1 VQKAR
6 HTRAGFLLNASQALC
21 SKSNATLS
29 TSISDRDPVQYDPIK
44 DRLGQFVSRHPLL
57 QRLFYGMLNLLFL
70 RAWYVR
76 REVRR
81 LLRAYP
87 SDETVR
93 VLDAGTGF
101 GQYAYF
107 VARQFPNARV
117 RAVDVKQDYLD
128 RARHFVNQTA
138 VAPQITWA
146 IDDLTDLKSE
156 GPFDLILSVDVMEHI
171 AEDRAVFRHFERV
184 LAPGGH
190 VVINTPSDQGGS
202 DVQSDDEEGFIGEH
216 VRDGY
221 NREALEAKLRDAGLR
236 PAQSLYT
243 YGPYG
248 STAWRWLIKRPM
260 QMLGTTWASLVVL
273 PLYYLVALPI
283 GLFFNA
289 RDVAHDNDTGTGLL
303 VVAQKPRSAPAHE

>member
-1 VQKAR
+1 M
-6 HTRAGFLLNASQALC
+6 
-21 SKSNATLS
+21 
-29 TSISDRDPVQYDPIK
+29 DYDPIK
-44 DRLGQFVSRHPLL
+44 DRLGAWFSQSPWL
-57 QRLFYGMLNLLFL
+57 QRLFYGALNTLFL

-81 LLRAYP
+81 LLDAYP
-87 SDETVR
+87 SSRPVR

-107 VARQFPNARV
+107 VAREHPNARV
-117 RAVDVKQDYLD
+117 RAVDIKPIYLD
-128 RARHFVNQTA
+128 RARTFVNQTSQ
-138 VAPQITWA
+138 APQITWSV
-146 IDDLTDLKSE
+146 DDLTDLRAE

-171 AEDRAVFRHFERV
+171 ADDRAVFEHFSRV
-184 LAPGGH
+184 LRPGGH

-202 DVQSDDEEGFIGEH
+202 DVQADTDDSFIGEH

-221 NREALEAKLRDAGLR
+221 NMSALEEKLRDAGLR
-236 PAQSLYT
+236 PVNSLYT

-260 QMLGTTWASLVVL
+260 QMLGRSWASLVVL

-283 GLFFNA
+283 GMWLNRRDMQVPNA
-289 RDVAHDNDTGTGLL
+289 TGTGLV
-303 VVAQKPRSAPAHE
+303 VVAQKPMPSVANAA

>member
-1 VQKAR
+1 VK
-6 HTRAGFLLNASQALC
+6 
-21 SKSNATLS
+21 
-29 TSISDRDPVQYDPIK
+29 YDPIK
-44 DRLGQFVSRHPLL
+44 DRLGQFASRHPVL

-81 LLRAYP
+81 LLRTYP

-138 VAPQITWA
+138 VAPQIAWA
-146 IDDLTDLKSE
+146 IDDLTHLQSD

-171 AEDRAVFRHFERV
+171 AEDRTVFRHFARV

-202 DVQSDDEEGFIGEH
+202 DVQDDADEGFIGEH

-221 NREALEAKLRDAGLR
+221 NRDALEAKLRDAGLE
-236 PAQSLYT
+236 PVKSLYT

-260 QMLGTTWASLVVL
+260 QMLGATWASLVVL
-273 PLYYLVALPI
+273 PLYYLVALPL
-283 GLFFNA
+283 GLLLNA
-289 RDVAHDNDTGTGLL
+289 TDVAHPNETGTGLL
-303 VVAQKPRSAPAHE
+303 VVAQKPRRSAA